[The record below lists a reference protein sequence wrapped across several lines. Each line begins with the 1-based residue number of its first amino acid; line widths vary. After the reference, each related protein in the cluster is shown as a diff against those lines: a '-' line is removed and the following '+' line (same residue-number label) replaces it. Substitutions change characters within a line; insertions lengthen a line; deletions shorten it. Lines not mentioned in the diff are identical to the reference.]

1 MARALSV
8 QLEEKQASTKSKA
21 AAPSKNAKR
30 RFIRVDGSDSDD
42 AFDPQKHDEATPPCK
57 KAKRRHVQSA
67 DVRTRAAAARDVGL
81 LLGIGIM
88 SKYGQCLFQLLKYWV
103 FERLKAFGFA

>member
-1 MARALSV
+1 MARALSM
-8 QLEEKQASTKSKA
+8 QLEEEPASTKSKA

-30 RFIRVDGSDSDD
+30 RFIRLDGSDSDD
-42 AFDPQKHDEATPPCK
+42 AFDPEKHDEATPPCK